1 MLTPEAARAFLAA
14 HPSVATIELVFPD
27 MNGVARGKHLPA
39 DQIDKLFGKV
49 RMPASLYNLDIL
61 SADVEKAGIALSR
74 GDPDGFCHAV
84 RLGPARWS
92 GGRRAVALMTMT
104 EADGSPCPYDPRQ
117 ALAQVEAR
125 FRARG
130 LVPVIAP
137 ELEFYLVDAARD
149 ASGRAQ
155 PPLSPLGNERLS
167 EAQIYRLSIQNPF
180 AGIIEEMIL
189 AARDLGCGADVALAE
204 FGPGQFEINLT
215 HVAGALEAADQAFL
229 LRLAIRETA
238 RRHGMEASFMAKTYG
253 DCAGSGLHF
262 HVSVLDAQGHNI
274 FAGDAPDRP
283 NRALAGAIGG
293 LKRHM
298 AASMLLFAPHLN
310 SFRRFGPGTYAPF
323 VAAWGLD
330 NRSTAIRV
338 PATTGAAA
346 RIEHRLAG
354 ADANAYLALAAILQA
369 MLEGMDEAT
378 DPGPPTRGEAGP
390 GDGPLLPLGW
400 GRAVI
405 AFQED
410 PFPARAL
417 GAEFARCYAL
427 MKEQEMAR
435 LNLRVT
441 DVDYDVYL
449 RSV

>member
-1 MLTPEAARAFLAA
+1 M
-14 HPSVATIELVFPD
+14 
-27 MNGVARGKHLPA
+27 
-39 DQIDKLFGKV
+39 
-49 RMPASLYNLDIL
+49 
-61 SADVEKAGIALSR
+61 
-74 GDPDGFCHAV
+74 
-84 RLGPARWS
+84 
-92 GGRRAVALMTMT
+92 
-104 EADGSPCPYDPRQ
+104 
-117 ALAQVEAR
+117 
-125 FRARG
+125 
-130 LVPVIAP
+130 IAP

-262 HVSVLDAQGHNI
+262 HVSVLDAQGRNI

-323 VAAWGLD
+323 VAAWG
-330 NRSTAIRV
+330 
-338 PATTGAAA
+338 A
-346 RIEHRLAG
+346 RQPLHR
-354 ADANAYLALAAILQA
+354 
-369 MLEGMDEAT
+369 
-378 DPGPPTRGEAGP
+378 DPGPGDDRGRGADRAPPRRGRRQRLSGAGGDP
-390 GDGPLLPLGW
+390 AGDAGGDGRGDRSRPPPPGARPAPATGPCCRW
-400 GRAVI
+400 AGAGAVI

-417 GAEFARCYAL
+417 GTEFARCYAL